1 MCVYRR
7 VYVLVDGRHGIKDSD
22 IQMMA
27 LLDSARLPYQIVLT
41 KADDASPIELM
52 KALQSVFIELTR
64 KVRGRTVLPIVHVT
78 SARTRYGIDHF
89 SLSIA
94 EILSQKWVVK
104 SPSELVGMQG
114 PVPDSS
120 LTPEGL
126 GNGLGQVENRVE
138 NDTNDILS
146 Y

>member
-1 MCVYRR
+1 MYVCYRR

-27 LLDSARLPYQIVLT
+27 LLDSARLPYQVVLT

-52 KALQSVFIELTR
+52 KALNSVFIELTR

-78 SARTRYGIDHF
+78 SARTRYGIDYF

-114 PVPDSS
+114 PVPDSD
-120 LTPEGL
+120 EGL

-138 NDTNDILS
+138 DDNNDILS
-146 Y
+146 H